1 MRRLPFLRIALFAAC
16 AAGMSPGHAGAAP
29 VTFDAGW
36 KEQKFRLFSSNRYR
50 ARGAVLEIVSDGTVS
65 MLWRALDRAQWSA
78 RRASWHWRVTRSV
91 PPTDLTVK
99 GGDDRNLAL
108 YFVFLPRPEAE
119 RLAGSG
125 SIRSLLQNPEARVL
139 VYVWGGA
146 HRRGEI
152 LPSPYL
158 DRRGKTVILRPA
170 GTGSHVETVDLA
182 ADHARAF
189 GSQPGALVGLA
200 VSGDSDDTS
209 SAVRAT
215 IEELEL
221 D

>member
-1 MRRLPFLRIALFAAC
+1 MHRRQILRMTLLAAC
-16 AAGMSPGHAGAAP
+16 AACVTAGHAGAAP
-29 VTFDAGW
+29 VSFDAGW
-36 KEQKFRLFSSNRYR
+36 KEQKFRLFSSNTYK
-50 ARGAVLEIVSDGTVS
+50 ARGARLDVISDGTVS
-65 MLWRALDRAQWSA
+65 MLWRPVDRADWSA
-78 RRASWHWRVTRSV
+78 RRASWRWNVTRSV
-91 PPTDLTVK
+91 PATDLTRK

-108 YFVFLPRPEAE
+108 YFVFLPQAEAE

-146 HRRGEI
+146 HRRGQI

-158 DRRGKTVILRPA
+158 DRRGKTVILRSS
-170 GTGSHVETVDLA
+170 GTGSHAESVDLA

-189 GSQPGALVGLA
+189 GTPPGALVGLA
-200 VSGDSDDTS
+200 VSADSDDTA
-209 SAVRAT
+209 SAIRAT
-215 IEELEL
+215 IEQLEL